1 MTVRKRAKKGIEH
14 LNLVLRAIR
23 KVNQLIVTEKDRNRL
38 IKGICDNLVENR
50 GYYNAWVALL
60 DESGTLVATAESGL
74 GKKFL
79 PMVEKL
85 KRGELTACAQGAL
98 VESVVVV
105 TSNPSSTCTDCPLAK
120 EYSGRGAIT
129 ARLEHGGRV
138 YGLLSASVPADFI
151 LEAEEAS
158 LFEEVVGDI
167 AFGLRNIELE
177 EERKQ
182 VQRAAQEA
190 ESRYR
195 DLFNNAGNAIFIRD
209 LKGNISE
216 ANQEAS
222 ALSGYTLDE
231 LAKMNISQFLSVEG
245 FELVMEKQQALLK
258 GESPTER
265 YELELIRKDGTRVVI
280 ESLIRILTKEG
291 QTMGIQAV
299 VWDITEQKRLRESL
313 QFYISEITRAQEEE
327 RKRIACELH
336 DETIQS
342 LASLALDIDA
352 INRAKD
358 QLSEDTIQRLEQI
371 RSRID
376 SMMEGVR
383 RFSHELRPGVLDQM
397 GLIPAL
403 ELLTEELNKEG
414 KVSTRI
420 EVIGSEQCLSPV
432 AELVLFRIAQE
443 ALRNVRKHSQATEAM
458 VRVEF
463 GAEKARL
470 DVTDNGRGFELP
482 KLPDEFAIR
491 GKLGLIGMRE
501 RVRLLDGSFSV
512 KSQPG
517 KGTTVAVEVAV

>member
-1 MTVRKRAKKGIEH
+1 MTDVKRAKKGIEH

-38 IKGICDNLVENR
+38 IKGICDNLIENR

-60 DESGTLVATAESGL
+60 DESGSLMTTAESGL

-79 PMVEKL
+79 PMVEQL
-85 KRGELTACAQGAL
+85 KRGKLTACAQRAL
-98 VESVVVV
+98 VESAAVV
-105 TSNPSSTCTDCPLAK
+105 TSEPASTCADCPLAK

-129 ARLEHGGRV
+129 ARLEHDGRV

-151 LEAEEAS
+151 IDAEEVS

-167 AFGLRNIELE
+167 ALCLRNMELE

-195 DLFNNAGNAIFIRD
+195 DLFNSAGNAIFIRD

-216 ANQEAS
+216 VNQEAS

-231 LAKMNISQFLSVEG
+231 LVKMNISQFLSVKG

-258 GESPTER
+258 GKAPTER

-280 ESLIRILTKEG
+280 ESLTRLLTEEG
-291 QTMGIQAV
+291 QPMGIQAV
-299 VWDITEQKRLRESL
+299 VWDITEQKRLHEEL
-313 QFYISEITRAQEEE
+313 QFYIAEITRAQEEE
-327 RKRIACELH
+327 RKRIARELH
-336 DETIQS
+336 DETAQS
-342 LASLALDIDA
+342 LASLALDIEA
-352 INRAKD
+352 INKTKD

-376 SMMEGVR
+376 SIIEGVR
-383 RFSHELRPGVLDQM
+383 RFSHELRPGVLDQV
-397 GLIPAL
+397 GLMPAL
-403 ELLTEELNKEG
+403 ELLAEELSKEM
-414 KVSTRI
+414 KVNVRV
-420 EVIGSEQCLSPV
+420 EVTGSEKRLSAE

-443 ALRNVRKHSQATEAM
+443 ALRNVKKHSQATEAM

-463 GAEKARL
+463 GAKKVKL
-470 DVTDNGRGFELP
+470 NVTDNGRGFELP
-482 KLPDEFAIR
+482 ELLGEFASR
-491 GKLGLIGMRE
+491 GSLGLIGIRE
-501 RVRLLDGSFSV
+501 RVRLLGGRFSV

-517 KGTTVAVEVAV
+517 KGTTVAVEVAE